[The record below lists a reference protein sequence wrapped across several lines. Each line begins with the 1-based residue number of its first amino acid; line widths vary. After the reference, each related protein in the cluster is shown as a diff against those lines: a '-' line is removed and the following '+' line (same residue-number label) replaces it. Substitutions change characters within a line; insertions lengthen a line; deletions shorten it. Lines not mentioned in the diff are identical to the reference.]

1 MNTVIELNGGKVEV
15 RGEACMPVLNN
26 NHNTQQQ
33 HSLSS
38 SRLASYTRTLQKN
51 KYIHTVFYV
60 SAEYRCVV
68 IDGVSIIVART
79 STFIFGVDLSSTL
92 IV

>member
-33 HSLSS
+33 HSGTSHL
-38 SRLASYTRTLQKN
+38 LASYTRT
-51 KYIHTVFYV
+51 
-60 SAEYRCVV
+60 
-68 IDGVSIIVART
+68 
-79 STFIFGVDLSSTL
+79 
-92 IV
+92 